1 MAMMTCPSC
10 GAQTSDLSVRCAQC
24 NQPLPP
30 SREAPI
36 KKLSGKLSLLGV
48 VIIATAI
55 IGTALGT
62 WWGPA
67 ALLPGVAFFMMAKF
81 L

>member
-1 MAMMTCPSC
+1 MALVTCPSC
-10 GAQTSDLSVRCAQC
+10 STQTSDLASACSQC
-24 NQPLPP
+24 GEPI
-30 SREAPI
+30 RTTRIVPI
-36 KKLSGKLSLLGV
+36 KTLSGKLSLLGA
-48 VIIATAI
+48 VILTIAI

-67 ALLPGVAFFMMAKF
+67 ALLPGVAFYMMAKF

>member
-1 MAMMTCPSC
+1 MALITCPSC
-10 GAQTSDLSVRCAQC
+10 STLTSDSASTCDHCGKSLR
-24 NQPLPP
+24 P
-30 SREAPI
+30 RGEAPI
-36 KKLSGKLSLLGV
+36 TKLSGKFTVVGV
-48 VIIATAI
+48 VIIAIAV

-67 ALLPGVAFFMMAKF
+67 ALLPGVALYMMAKF

>member
-1 MAMMTCPSC
+1 MALIICPSC
-10 GAQTSDLSVRCAQC
+10 SAQTSDSASACDHCGKPIRPQG
-24 NQPLPP
+24 
-30 SREAPI
+30 EAPI
-36 KKLSGKLSLLGV
+36 KKLSGKFTAVGV
-48 VIIATAI
+48 VIIAIAV

-67 ALLPGVAFFMMAKF
+67 ALLPGVAFYMMAKF

>member
-1 MAMMTCPSC
+1 MALVTCPAC
-10 GAQTSDLSVRCAQC
+10 GAQTSDLSSHCPEC
-24 NQPLPP
+24 NQALPP
-30 SREAPI
+30 SVVAPI
-36 KKLSGKLSLLGV
+36 KKVSGKLTALGV
-48 VIIATAI
+48 VIIAVAV

-67 ALLPGVAFFMMAKF
+67 ALLPGIAFYMMSKF

>member
-1 MAMMTCPSC
+1 
-10 GAQTSDLSVRCAQC
+10 V
-24 NQPLPP
+24 
-30 SREAPI
+30 API
-36 KKLSGKLSLLGV
+36 RKISGKLTALGV
-48 VIIATAI
+48 VIIALGV

-67 ALLPGVAFFMMAKF
+67 ALLPGVAFYMMAKF

>member
-1 MAMMTCPSC
+1 MALITCPSC
-10 GAQTSDLSVRCAQC
+10 AAQTSDTAGTCTHCGNPVRAV
-24 NQPLPP
+24 
-30 SREAPI
+30 API
-36 KKLSGKLSLLGV
+36 RQLSGKLALIGV
-48 VIIATAI
+48 VVIAVAV

-67 ALLPGVAFFMMAKF
+67 ALLPGIALSMMAKF